1 MATSSRIVL
10 MSIVSANR
18 PEKDTWKFCNVN
30 EKIKLSSGDIKIYK
44 FPVFTELQYLQIS
57 KKQIENNEA

>member
-1 MATSSRIVL
+1 

-30 EKIKLSSGDIKIYK
+30 EKIKLSSGDINIYK
-44 FPVFTELQYLQIS
+44 FPVFTDLQYSQTS